1 MIIYRIFIFCLSL
14 LWSGVR
20 QKKKIVKAATKL
32 DKVLLSYP
40 EYLSLPLWLLD
51 S

>member
-1 MIIYRIFIFCLSL
+1 MIIYRIFIFYLCCGQVL
-14 LWSGVR
+14 GK
-20 QKKKIVKAATKL
+20 KKKIVKAATKL